1 MDIDRIINSRVVKIK
16 YIFKVYDTDFTEID
30 DISKYIVGAPNIS
43 IEADNDVRRSCDFNL
58 VASKKFNSS
67 WIWTNKILS
76 ISINLYKDYEADLY
90 EREDL
95 GYYVISSVTETDTL
109 ESHLIHVS
117 CVDFMGLLNG
127 TVNGV
132 MLGNGADEYIIPAGS
147 GSIKNII
154 TQTILDSGI
163 FQEWQKNRI
172 FVPDIKIITDSEE
185 TDKTPYDISVSVGS
199 TYYDLLK
206 EIMTLTPNIQMFFD
220 KHGSFI
226 VTEIPNGIDEPISI
240 TNEQMQKIIIGEER
254 SLDYG
259 SIKNTIEIYG
269 EQYNSDMI
277 FSILYTDG
285 SRDENGYIV
294 GGHTAYVVC
303 DTDTWTQGYA
313 DKQNENMII
322 TITKNDIII
331 VDNQNENLTNF
342 TYDTIVVLDSITIEG
357 REYDEQTYSP
367 QGGIDDKNY
376 YTATSIKE
384 AFSTEDHHDK
394 TGLQKYTVLTTIN
407 IQFTEFPN
415 INGITYKYAYDTD
428 NVPANCYL
436 CNFRLCDNTNN
447 IRNVKRAIFLAFQP
461 YCKIE
466 ETNTASPYHKNKIG
480 VRRVV
485 LTGGDYENIYCQSLA
500 NDRAKYELYNLCRVN
515 DSVTVEC
522 IALYGIDVNQL
533 IELELD
539 SEVLGEN
546 DTTSNLFM
554 IKSISYSELTM
565 SLTLNRYYPN
575 IENIV

>member
-16 YIFKVYDTDFTEID
+16 YIITVYDTDFTEIA
-30 DISKYIVGAPNIS
+30 DISKYIVGAPNIN

-58 VASKKFNSS
+58 VASKKFDSS

-76 ISINLYKDYEADLY
+76 LSINLYKDYDTKLY

-95 GYYVISSVTETDTL
+95 GYYVISSVTESDTL
-109 ESHLIHVS
+109 ESHIIHVS

-147 GSIKNII
+147 GSIKDII

-163 FQEWQKNRI
+163 FKEWQENRI
-172 FVPDIKIITDSEE
+172 FVPDIKIITDSKE

-199 TYYDLLK
+199 NYYDLLK
-206 EIMTLTPNIQMFFD
+206 EIMTLTPNLQMFFD

-226 VTEIPNGIDEPISI
+226 ITGMPNGIDEPISI
-240 TNEQMQKIIIGEER
+240 TNEQMQKILIGEER

-269 EQYNSDMI
+269 EVYNSDI
-277 FSILYTDG
+277 VFSIVYTSG
-285 SRDENGYIV
+285 TTAYIV
-294 GGHTAYVVC
+294 C
-303 DTDTWTQGYA
+303 DPDTWTQAYD
-313 DKQNENMII
+313 DKQNENMIV
-322 TITKNDIII
+322 TVTKEDLII
-331 VDNQNENLTNF
+331 VNNQNVNLTNF
-342 TYDTIVVLDSITIEG
+342 TYDTIVVLDYITKDG
-357 REYDEQTYSP
+357 REYDAGTYNPSN
-367 QGGIDDKNY
+367 GIEDKDY

-384 AFSTEDHHDK
+384 AFTTADHNNYTE
-394 TGLQKYTVLTTIN
+394 LNKYKDLTTIN
-407 IQFTEFPN
+407 IEFNEFPN
-415 INGITYKYAYDTD
+415 VNGITYKYSYDT
-428 NVPANCYL
+428 NIVPANCYL
-436 CNFRLCDNTNN
+436 CNFRLPDVSSNITNIKN
-447 IRNVKRAIFLAFQP
+447 AIFLAYQP

-466 ETNTASPYHKNKIG
+466 ETNTASPYHKDKIG
-480 VRRVV
+480 VRRAV
-485 LTGGDYENIYCQSLA
+485 LTGGEYDNIYCQSLA
-500 NDRAKYELYNLCRVN
+500 NDRARYELYNLCRIN

-533 IELELD
+533 VELKLD
-539 SEVLGEN
+539 SEILGEN

-554 IKSISYSELTM
+554 IKSISYNELTM

-575 IENIV
+575 LENVI

>member
-1 MDIDRIINSRVVKIK
+1 MDIDRIINSRVVKIR
-16 YIFKVYDTDFTEID
+16 YILKVYDTDFTEID

-58 VASKKFNSS
+58 VASKKFDSS

-76 ISINLYKDYEADLY
+76 LSINLYKDYDADLY

-95 GYYVISSVTETDTL
+95 GYYVISSVTESDTL

-172 FVPDIKIITDSEE
+172 FVPDIKIITDSKE

-199 TYYDLLK
+199 NYYDLLK
-206 EIMTLTPNIQMFFD
+206 EIMALTPNLQMFFD

-240 TNEQMQKIIIGEER
+240 TNEQMQKILIGEER

-269 EQYNSDMI
+269 EIYNSDVS
-277 FSILYTDG
+277 FSICYT
-285 SRDENGYIV
+285 NGT
-294 GGHTAYVVC
+294 TAYVVC
-303 DTDTWTQGYA
+303 DPDTWTQAYE
-313 DKQNENMII
+313 DKQNENMIL
-322 TITKNDIII
+322 TITKDDLII
-331 VDNQNENLTNF
+331 VNNQNVSLTNF
-342 TYDTIVVLDSITIEG
+342 TYDTIVVLDYITKDGRAYDAGTYKPQNGIE
-357 REYDEQTYSP
+357 
-367 QGGIDDKNY
+367 DKDY

-384 AFSTEDHHDK
+384 AFTTADSNNN
-394 TGLQKYTVLTTIN
+394 TGLQKYTELTTIN
-407 IQFTEFPN
+407 IDFNEFPN
-415 INGITYKYAYDTD
+415 INGITYKYSYDTD
-428 NVPANCYL
+428 IVPANCYL
-436 CNFRLCDNTNN
+436 CNFRITGNDSN
-447 IRNVKRAIFLAFQP
+447 IRNIKNAIFLAYQP

-466 ETNTASPYHKNKIG
+466 ETNTSSPYHKDKIG
-480 VRRVV
+480 IRRAV
-485 LTGGDYENIYCQSLA
+485 LTGGEYDNIYCQALA
-500 NDRAKYELYNLCRVN
+500 NDRAKYELYNLCRIN

-522 IALYGIDVNQL
+522 IALYGIDVNQ
-533 IELELD
+533 IVELELD

-554 IKSISYSELTM
+554 IKSISYNELTM
-565 SLTLNRYYPN
+565 TLTLNRYYPN
-575 IENIV
+575 LENVI

>member
-16 YIFKVYDTDFTEID
+16 YIITVYDTDFTEID

-58 VASKKFNSS
+58 VASKKFDSS

-76 ISINLYKDYEADLY
+76 LSINIYKDYDADLY

-163 FQEWQKNRI
+163 FKEWQKNRI
-172 FVPDIKIITDSEE
+172 FVPDIKIITDSKE

-199 TYYDLLK
+199 NYYDLLK
-206 EIMTLTPNIQMFFD
+206 EIMTLTPNLQMFFD

-240 TNEQMQKIIIGEER
+240 TNEQMQKILIGEER

-269 EQYNSDMI
+269 EVYNSDVT
-277 FSILYTDG
+277 FSIYYTSG
-285 SRDENGYIV
+285 TTAYIV
-294 GGHTAYVVC
+294 C
-303 DTDTWTQGYA
+303 DPDTWTQAYD

-322 TITKNDIII
+322 TITKDDLII
-331 VDNQNENLTNF
+331 VNNQNVSLTNF
-342 TYDTIVVLDSITIEG
+342 TYDTIVVLDYITKDGRAYDAGTYNPTNGIE
-357 REYDEQTYSP
+357 
-367 QGGIDDKNY
+367 DKDY
-376 YTATSIKE
+376 YTATNIKE
-384 AFSTEDHHDK
+384 AFNTADHNGN
-394 TGLQKYTVLTTIN
+394 TGLAKYKTLTDEPVN
-407 IQFTEFPN
+407 IMFNEFPN
-415 INGITYKYAYDTD
+415 INGITYKYSYDTD
-428 NVPANCYL
+428 IVPANCYL
-436 CNFRLCDNTNN
+436 CNFRLPDVSNN
-447 IRNVKRAIFLAFQP
+447 IENIKNAIFLAYQP

-466 ETNTASPYHKNKIG
+466 ETNTDSPYHKDKIG
-480 VRRVV
+480 IRRAV
-485 LTGGDYENIYCQSLA
+485 LTGGEYDNIYCQALA
-500 NDRAKYELYNLCRVN
+500 NDRAKYELYNLCRIN

-533 IELELD
+533 VELKLD

-554 IKSISYSELTM
+554 IKSITYNELTM
-565 SLTLNRYYPN
+565 TLTLNRYYPN
-575 IENIV
+575 LENVI

>member
-16 YIFKVYDTDFTEID
+16 YIITVYDNNFTEIA
-30 DISKYIVGAPNIS
+30 DISKYIVGAPNIN

-58 VASKKFNSS
+58 VASKKFDSS

-76 ISINLYKDYEADLY
+76 LSINLYKDYETDLF

-95 GYYVISSVTETDTL
+95 GYYVISSVTESDTL
-109 ESHLIHVS
+109 ESHLIHIS

-147 GSIKNII
+147 GSIKDII

-163 FQEWQKNRI
+163 FKEWQKNRI
-172 FVPDIKIITDSEE
+172 FVPDIKIITDSKE

-199 TYYDLLK
+199 NYYDLLK
-206 EIMTLTPNIQMFFD
+206 EIMTLTPNLQMFFD

-240 TNEQMQKIIIGEER
+240 TNEQMQKILIGEER

-259 SIKNTIEIYG
+259 NIKNTIEIYG
-269 EQYNSDMI
+269 EVYNSDAL
-277 FSILYTDG
+277 FSICYTSG
-285 SRDENGYIV
+285 N
-294 GGHTAYVVC
+294 TAYVVC
-303 DTDTWTQGYA
+303 DPDTWTQSYD
-313 DKQNENMII
+313 DKQNENMIM
-322 TITKNDIII
+322 TITKEDLII
-331 VDNQNENLTNF
+331 VNNQNVSLTNF
-342 TYDTIVVLDSITIEG
+342 TYDTIVVLDYITIEG
-357 REYDEQTYSP
+357 REYDAETYKPSN
-367 QGGIDDKNY
+367 GIEDKNY

-384 AFSTEDHHDK
+384 AFTTADHHNK
-394 TGLQKYTVLTTIN
+394 TGLNKYTALTTIN
-407 IQFTEFPN
+407 IEFNEFPN
-415 INGITYKYAYDTD
+415 INGITYKYSYDT
-428 NVPANCYL
+428 NIVPANCYL
-436 CNFRLCDNTNN
+436 CNFRLPDVASN
-447 IRNVKRAIFLAFQP
+447 IRNIKNAIFLAYQP

-480 VRRVV
+480 IRRAV
-485 LTGGDYENIYCQSLA
+485 LTGGEYDNIYCQSLA
-500 NDRAKYELYNLCRVN
+500 NDRAKYELYNLCRIN

-533 IELELD
+533 VELKLD

-554 IKSISYSELTM
+554 IKSITYNELTM

-575 IENIV
+575 LENVI